1 MTPRV
6 VLIGM
11 PGAGKTTV
19 GRRVAKRLGAEFLDV
34 DDAIEARY
42 RRTVGQLFADEGE
55 PAFRVK
61 EAATACDALRE
72 FGGVLALGGG
82 ALLHESTRERL
93 RLAAEAGTHV
103 VLLTASLRSLTSR
116 VGTGATRPLLAG
128 NVQARLTELT
138 AQRGELFAP
147 LATCVVDTDGIN
159 RGKVVSRVV
168 EAVSVGS
175 GS

>member
-1 MTPRV
+1 MTPQV

-19 GRRVAKRLGAEFLDV
+19 GRRVARRLGVEFLDA

-42 RRTVGQLFADEGE
+42 ERTVRQLFADEGE
-55 PAFRVK
+55 PEFRVK
-61 EAATACDALRE
+61 EAATVGDALQG

-82 ALLHESTRERL
+82 ALLHEATRERL
-93 RLAAEAGTHV
+93 RLAAEAGTHI
-103 VLLTASLRSLTSR
+103 VLLTASVRSLTSR
-116 VGTGATRPLLAG
+116 VGTGGSRPLLAG
-128 NVQARLTELT
+128 NVRARLAELT
-138 AQRGELFAP
+138 TERAELFAP

-168 EAVSVGS
+168 EAVSIRS